1 MALSGSVTTGAYSD
15 RSVTLSWSASQNVA
29 NNTSTISWTLKGSGS
44 YSGWVR
50 VSEIRIKINGS
61 QVYYRDSSH
70 HTNCYNGTVLCS
82 GSTTIG
88 HNADGTKTFNI
99 SVEAGI
105 YQWAINK
112 SGSANFT
119 LNTIPRASSMSCG
132 TLTIGSAGTI
142 SVQRASTGFTHTIT
156 YLYGNLSGTICTKSS
171 SVNISWTPPWNF
183 ANQTPNAT
191 SGYGTLTITTYS
203 GNTKI
208 GSKSINFTCVIPSSV
223 IPALSIS
230 VSNTN
235 TTFGCYAQHLSGV
248 KVKPSA
254 SGSYGSTIKSI
265 TISVTDKTS
274 KSATSGTEYTFDPFT
289 STGTKTITVT
299 ATDSRGRSKSVS
311 QTVAVSAY
319 SFPTASISASRGNGS
334 TVSSFVAS
342 DVGNYA
348 KITAKGSVYNISG
361 NTIAVT
367 LQYRISG
374 ASAWTNLTAAA
385 SGLSLNNQQ
394 VISASD
400 VNAYDIR
407 LVIKDK
413 AGRSATAMMT
423 LSNGF
428 ATMDYKADGDGV
440 SFGRTATRSGLDV
453 AMLMR
458 ILNGTYLMDDSS
470 GGYGKAYWFY
480 NNAGTQTQV
489 ANLYAASDGFH
500 MNVPSGKG
508 FLQGTWSGSL
518 SDKRMKRDIEPV
530 AQNIIRAVGSV
541 PFMQF
546 RMSADGYDHDELC
559 VGILAQDL
567 RDAFDKYSV
576 KDKLLMLDTT
586 KLNPDSEDEYYC
598 IEYTHFLIVRIL
610 YDELKLQEFEERL
623 TNIEKSLNI

>member
-1 MALSGSVTTGAYSD
+1 M
-15 RSVTLSWSASQNVA
+15 
-29 NNTSTISWTLKGSGS
+29 
-44 YSGWVR
+44 
-50 VSEIRIKINGS
+50 
-61 QVYYRDSSH
+61 
-70 HTNCYNGTVLCS
+70 
-82 GSTTIG
+82 
-88 HNADGTKTFNI
+88 
-99 SVEAGI
+99 
-105 YQWAINK
+105 
-112 SGSANFT
+112 
-119 LNTIPRASSMSCG
+119 
-132 TLTIGSAGTI
+132 
-142 SVQRASTGFTHTIT
+142 
-156 YLYGNLSGTICTKSS
+156 
-171 SVNISWTPPWNF
+171 
-183 ANQTPNAT
+183 
-191 SGYGTLTITTYS
+191 
-203 GNTKI
+203 
-208 GSKSINFTCVIPSSV
+208 
-223 IPALSIS
+223 
-230 VSNTN
+230 
-235 TTFGCYAQHLSGV
+235 
-248 KVKPSA
+248 
-254 SGSYGSTIKSI
+254 
-265 TISVTDKTS
+265 
-274 KSATSGTEYTFDPFT
+274 
-289 STGTKTITVT
+289 
-299 ATDSRGRSKSVS
+299 
-311 QTVAVSAY
+311 
-319 SFPTASISASRGNGS
+319 
-334 TVSSFVAS
+334 
-342 DVGNYA
+342 
-348 KITAKGSVYNISG
+348 
-361 NTIAVT
+361 
-367 LQYRISG
+367 
-374 ASAWTNLTAAA
+374 
-385 SGLSLNNQQ
+385 
-394 VISASD
+394 
-400 VNAYDIR
+400 
-407 LVIKDK
+407 IKDK

-428 ATMDYKADGDGV
+428 ATMDYKAGGDGV